1 MSVGDDFLIS
11 SEIQE
16 KTQIDYSAVP
26 NISPENV
33 VSLFS
38 FALPADRVNVD
49 GQVFVDQ
56 DGDLIVRRRSDA
68 VEVIAIEHSRAT
80 PLGLVG
86 QQVWR
91 GALLLAD
98 FLLHQGCALAGHT
111 LLELGAGVGLTS
123 IVAAMFSREVI
134 CTDVDRGGILELM
147 RGNAARNADLLK
159 ARVTVLG
166 LDFFSMG
173 RWSPTLAAKLP
184 VVDVVLAAD
193 VIYDNDVTE
202 AFVDTLVELLRLPPT
217 KTVYIA
223 LEKRYV
229 FTVADLDCCAPCYEF
244 FVQCLSQAVPPGWT
258 CEQLPL
264 DFPQYFRYDRV
275 KELVLWRLTS

>member
-134 CTDVDRGGILELM
+134 CT
-147 RGNAARNADLLK
+147 
-159 ARVTVLG
+159 VLG